1 MIQTTSSTL
10 LDRSRLVSMLM
21 ELSTDNLSSK
31 DYNLA
36 ERLSSLIGVSG
47 SLDLARALQLLP
59 TSVSTFKTE
68 GGIGIQDDVM
78 ATCQQMMQLITSSF
92 VPEMVVGSAD
102 MQIKAPTA
110 SAGIKAEVLQTY
122 EPYRRFYSA
131 HQVEMAVGLQALRQR
146 VRSSLSGVS
155 VELHQLATLDMVLD
169 QSLALH
175 TRKLFNVIPKLLEQR
190 FKLLLQNHLEKNA
203 GSVDDDPNLW
213 LEPEGWLAF
222 FYHDMRELLL
232 AEFDVRLQPI
242 LGLLEALNEQVDTL

>member
-36 ERLSSLIGVSG
+36 ERLSALIGVSG

-59 TSVSTFKTE
+59 TNIGAVKTE
-68 GGIGIQDDVM
+68 KSDSIQGDVM

-92 VPEMVVGSAD
+92 VPEMMGDSSD

-110 SAGIKAEVLQTY
+110 SVGIKAEVLQTY

-146 VRSSLSGVS
+146 VRSSVAGVS

-169 QSLALH
+169 QSLAVH

-190 FKLLLQNHLEKNA
+190 FKLLLQNHLEKNGGA
-203 GSVDDDPNLW
+203 VDDDSGPW
-213 LEPEGWLAF
+213 LEQGGWLAF

-242 LGLLEALNEQVDTL
+242 LGLLEALNEQTDIL

>member
-1 MIQTTSSTL
+1 
-10 LDRSRLVSMLM
+10 M
-21 ELSTDNLSSK
+21 ELSADNLSSK
-31 DYNLA
+31 DLNLA

-59 TSVSTFKTE
+59 THVGTTKAEEGASVQE
-68 GGIGIQDDVM
+68 YVM
-78 ATCQQMMQLITSSF
+78 TTCQKMMQLITSSF
-92 VPEMVVGSAD
+92 VPDITGDSAD

-146 VRSSLSGVS
+146 VRHSVSGVS

-203 GSVDDDPNLW
+203 GSVDDAEQW
-213 LEPEGWLAF
+213 LEPDGWLAF

-242 LGLLEALNEQVDTL
+242 LGLLEALNEQTDI